1 MSYVEQAEGKDFNEL
16 LEQEEFQND
25 LKSFFSG
32 GRYNYTPEQLEDT
45 EQLADDFAQH
55 MRWQSMNEATAV
67 FDLLYVQKSEEE
79 VSKEGKLAFGKLMQA
94 YDVSEGGG
102 TGGFE
107 TAWDYTSAFVAS
119 PSTAVTAATF
129 GFGVGSK
136 IAAKAT
142 AKASQMA
149 VRSYANKLLAEGL
162 SKQAVKDKVKKSV
175 TKEGLK
181 AAGISFAGE
190 AAVGGVASYG
200 RGETREAVIEGY
212 DYSLGDLAVDATI
225 DGTIGAV
232 VGGFGGAWT
241 QSTRNKAADLLVDQ
255 AKKASDTAK
264 ASAKVALDSIT
275 SSNLS
280 DDQINDTMSDIVD
293 LAQMFRAREAG
304 KTLDPLDKDSV
315 KEGQMIFSRMLDERA
330 NELIAPGLDMNT
342 VRGIAA
348 ASVKLKETLKLR
360 PGERVSS
367 AIARG
372 ISDGTIQADQ
382 ITNIRREFNLSA
394 EEMSYLWLA
403 ELSKAGKVLAEGSK
417 LKKVMSQELDILA
430 SKGASVFTGDESTEI
445 FSRLERGGGVSFW
458 QNVDQTRIAFMTS
471 QVGTTAANVATGGYN
486 IVADMSDSFW
496 KDVLNSTVGTKM
508 PDGSV
513 QKGWTGGT
521 LSVLKSF
528 TVNRKESEVL
538 GSMLLE
544 DAPLKFT
551 ELFYETQRVG
561 DLTKSD
567 SFMNRSARFVNT
579 LNMATDAVFK
589 QGSFYGAFDRRL
601 REIND
606 PNLGTSF
613 SDYLTKNTDLEA
625 ARAAGVVDYATDYA
639 KRFTFQRGY
648 EGDKSIFGRGAVAVQ
663 QAHKKFPFVISG
675 AMGIP
680 FPRYVA
686 NHLEYVNDYT
696 PIGILTGG
704 LDKLEKV
711 LYKQDPKSLTLVG
724 DQFKTGKDRVARQ
737 MTGAMITIGGV
748 VLAAQKNGEIDY
760 DKIVTATGAE
770 TDVGRTAGPW
780 AANLLIGDL
789 IWRSGMLGN
798 EALPISGDAFVKNA
812 SEVLAG
818 MGDLGFDIALVGDL
832 TESIKQGELN
842 EAAMKGLGNIVAT
855 FTYPGTIARDVAGQ
869 LSDFARGN
877 PYVRDVRGGNST
889 IDEELT
895 PTEEALRRRPGI
907 RVGELGGQYPKGV
920 TVYGE
925 RNFLEDMVGQGI
937 FRNQALRFVMDMQG
951 VSLTQTRRGSG
962 GEDLKLYSPFNPT
975 PVGGYNP
982 ITRQFGYTQEPPS
995 TEIQKE
1001 MTLLGLE
1008 EYKLYGNTKVRNASV
1023 DYAVR
1028 KLLSRGMSGL
1038 PTMAEEFK
1046 AWKANWKLSNRNEY
1060 AGRTYDELGDDYELK
1075 RMALQDFV
1083 GHRVATAEK
1092 LMTESFETM
1101 LETNTGRRQAAGFL
1115 RNQYVLTEAQLKT
1128 KSGRDFNDLVSLMT
1142 RGEDV
1147 EYKSARDYLGDS
1159 SSVEEELARRQKIVQ
1174 YAKDNYSFS
1183 EDIFPEQYRGAYK
1196 E

>member
-25 LKSFFSG
+25 LKAFFSG

-79 VSKEGKLAFGKLMQA
+79 ASKEGKLAFGKLMQA

-162 SKQAVKDKVKKSV
+162 GKQAVKDKVKKSV

-181 AAGISFAGE
+181 AAGISFVGE

-225 DGTIGAV
+225 DGTLGAV

-348 ASVKLKETLKLR
+348 ASIKLKETLKLR

-445 FSRLERGGGVSFW
+445 FSRLESGGAFSLL
-458 QNVDQTRIAFMTS
+458 QNLDQTRIAFMTS

-508 PDGSV
+508 ADGSV
-513 QKGWTGGT
+513 QRGWTGGT

-561 DLTKSD
+561 DLTKSN
-567 SFMNRSARFVNT
+567 SFLNRSARFVNT

-601 REIND
+601 RELND

-613 SDYLTKNTDLEA
+613 SDYLTKHTDLEA

-798 EALPISGDAFVKNA
+798 EAMPISGEAFVKNA

-818 MGDLGFDIALVGDL
+818 MGDLGFDIGLVGDL
-832 TESIKQGELN
+832 TESIKKGEFN
-842 EAAMKGLGNIVAT
+842 EAALKGLGNIVST
-855 FTYPGTIARDVAGQ
+855 FTYPATISRDVAGQ

-877 PYVRDVRGGNST
+877 PYVRDVRG
-889 IDEELT
+889 
-895 PTEEALRRRPGI
+895 TE
-907 RVGELGGQYPKGV
+907 
-920 TVYGE
+920 TTGE

-951 VSLTQTRRGSG
+951 VSLTQTRRGSD

-1008 EYKLYGNTKVRNASV
+1008 EYKLYGNTKVKNASV

-1046 AWKANWKLSNRNEY
+1046 SWKANWNLSNRNEY

-1083 GHRVATAEK
+1083 NHRVATAEK

-1159 SSVEEELARRQKIVQ
+1159 SSVEEELARRQKIIQ

-1183 EDIFPEQYRGAYK
+1183 EDIFPDQYRGAAK

>member
-79 VSKEGKLAFGKLMQA
+79 ASREGKLAFGKLMQA

-162 SKQAVKDKVKKSV
+162 GKQAVKDKVKKSV

-190 AAVGGVASYG
+190 SAVGGVASYG

-348 ASVKLKETLKLR
+348 ASIKLKETLKLR

-372 ISDGTIQADQ
+372 ISDGSVQADQ

-445 FSRLERGGGVSFW
+445 FSRLESGGAFSLL
-458 QNVDQTRIAFMTS
+458 QNLDQTRIAFMTS

-513 QKGWTGGT
+513 QRGWTGGT

-561 DLTKSD
+561 DLTKSN
-567 SFMNRSARFVNT
+567 SFLNRSARFVNT

-613 SDYLTKNTDLEA
+613 SDYLTKHTDLEA

-798 EALPISGDAFVKNA
+798 EALPISGEAFVKNA

-818 MGDLGFDIALVGDL
+818 MGDLGFDIGLVGDL
-832 TESIKQGELN
+832 TDSIKQGEFN
-842 EAAMKGLGNIVAT
+842 EAALKGLGNIVST
-855 FTYPGTIARDVAGQ
+855 FTYPATISRDVAGQ

-877 PYVRDVRGGNST
+877 PYVRDVRG
-889 IDEELT
+889 
-895 PTEEALRRRPGI
+895 TE
-907 RVGELGGQYPKGV
+907 
-920 TVYGE
+920 TTGE

-951 VSLTQTRRGSG
+951 VSLTQTRRGSD

-1046 AWKANWKLSNRNEY
+1046 AWKANWKLSNRTEY
-1060 AGRTYDELGDDYELK
+1060 AGRTYDELGDDYELR

-1159 SSVEEELARRQKIVQ
+1159 SSVEEELARRKKIIQ

-1183 EDIFPEQYRGAYK
+1183 EDIFPDQYRGAAK

>member
-1 MSYVEQAEGKDFNEL
+1 MSYVEQAEGKYFNEL
-16 LEQEEFQND
+16 LEQEEFQED

-45 EQLADDFAQH
+45 DQLADDFAQH

-79 VSKEGKLAFGKLMQA
+79 APKSGKLAFGKLMQA

-107 TAWDYTSAFVAS
+107 TAWDYTSSFVAS

-162 SKQAVKDKVKKSV
+162 SKQAVKETVKKGV

-212 DYSLGDLAVDATI
+212 DYTVGDLAIDATI
-225 DGTIGAV
+225 DGTLGAV

-241 QSTRNKAADLLVDQ
+241 QSSRNKAADLLVDQ

-264 ASAKVALDSIT
+264 ANAKAALDSIT
-275 SSNLS
+275 SSGLS
-280 DDQINDTMSDIVD
+280 DEQINDTMSDIVD
-293 LAQMFRAREAG
+293 LAQMFRARETG
-304 KTLDPLDKDSV
+304 KTLDPLSKDAV
-315 KEGQMIFSRMLDERA
+315 KEGEMIFSRMLDERA

-348 ASVKLKETLKLR
+348 ASLKLKEKLKLR

-367 AIARG
+367 AVARG
-372 ISDGTIQADQ
+372 ISDGSVQAEQ
-382 ITNIRREFNLSA
+382 LTSIRREFNLSS

-417 LKKVMSQELDILA
+417 LKKAMTQELDILA
-430 SKGASVFTGDESTEI
+430 SKGASVFTGNEATEI
-445 FSRLERGGGVSFW
+445 FSRLERGGAYSLL
-458 QNVDQTRIAFMTS
+458 QNLDQTRIAFMTS

-513 QKGWTGGT
+513 QRKWTGGT

-567 SFMNRSARFVNT
+567 SFLNRSARFVNT

-601 REIND
+601 RELND
-606 PNLGTSF
+606 PNLGTNF
-613 SDYLTKNTDLEA
+613 SDYLSKHTDLEA

-648 EGDKSIFGRGAVAVQ
+648 EGDKSLFGRGAVGVQ
-663 QAHKKFPFVISG
+663 QAHRKFPFVISG
-675 AMGIP
+675 ALGMP

-696 PIGILTGG
+696 PIGVLTGG
-704 LDKLEKV
+704 LDQLEKV
-711 LYKQDPKSLTLVG
+711 LYKQDAKSLTLVG

-748 VLAAQKNGEIDY
+748 AIAAQKNGEIDY
-760 DKIVTATGAE
+760 DKVVTATGAE

-789 IWRSGMLGN
+789 IWRSGLLGN

-818 MGDLGFDIALVGDL
+818 MGDLGFDVGLVGDL
-832 TESIKQGELN
+832 AASIKDGELN
-842 EAAMKGLGNIVAT
+842 EAALKGLGNIVAT
-855 FTYPGTIARDVAGQ
+855 FTYPQTMARDVAGQ

-877 PYVRDVRGGNST
+877 PYVRDVRG
-889 IDEELT
+889 
-895 PTEEALRRRPGI
+895 TE
-907 RVGELGGQYPKGV
+907 
-920 TVYGE
+920 TTGE
-925 RNFLEDMVGQGI
+925 RNFLEDIVGEGI
-937 FRNQALRFVMDMQG
+937 FRNQALRFVMDMKG
-951 VSLTQTRRGSG
+951 VALTQTRRDSD

-982 ITRQFGYTQEPPS
+982 ITRQLGFTQEPPR
-995 TEIQKE
+995 TDIQKE

-1008 EYKLYGNTKVRNASV
+1008 EYKLYGNTKTKNSTL
-1023 DYAVR
+1023 DYTVR
-1028 KLLSRGMSGL
+1028 KLLARGMPGV
-1038 PTMAEEFK
+1038 PTLAEEFK
-1046 AWKANWKLSNRNEY
+1046 SWKANWQLNNRTEY
-1060 AGRTYDELGDDYELK
+1060 AGRTYDELGDDYTLK
-1075 RMALQDFV
+1075 KMALQDFV
-1083 GHRVATAEK
+1083 NHRVSNAQD
-1092 LMTESFETM
+1092 LMTDAFETM
-1101 LETNTGRRQAAGFL
+1101 LESNTGRRRAAGFL
-1115 RNQYVLTEAQLKT
+1115 RNQYVLTEKLLESS
-1128 KSGRDFNDLVSLMT
+1128 SGRNFDELVSLMT
-1142 RGEDV
+1142 QDEDV
-1147 EYKSARDYLGDS
+1147 KYKSARDYLGDS
-1159 SSVEEELARRQKIVQ
+1159 SSVEEELDRRRRVIR
-1174 YAKDNYSFS
+1174 YAEDNYDF
-1183 EDIFPEQYRGAYK
+1183 DKAIFPQQFLGSK
-1196 E
+1196 ETN

>member
-79 VSKEGKLAFGKLMQA
+79 ASREGKLAFGKLMQA

-162 SKQAVKDKVKKSV
+162 GKQAVKDKVKKSV

-304 KTLDPLDKDSV
+304 KTLDPLHKDSV

-348 ASVKLKETLKLR
+348 ASIKLKETLKLR

-372 ISDGTIQADQ
+372 ISDGSVQADQ

-445 FSRLERGGGVSFW
+445 FSRLESGGAFSLL
-458 QNVDQTRIAFMTS
+458 QNLDQTRIAFMTS

-513 QKGWTGGT
+513 QRGWTGGT

-561 DLTKSD
+561 DLTKSN
-567 SFMNRSARFVNT
+567 SFLNRSARFVNT

-613 SDYLTKNTDLEA
+613 SDYLTKHTDLEA

-798 EALPISGDAFVKNA
+798 EAMPISGEAFVKNA

-818 MGDLGFDIALVGDL
+818 MGDLGFDIGLVGDL
-832 TESIKQGELN
+832 TDSIKQGEFN
-842 EAAMKGLGNIVAT
+842 EAALKGLGNIVST
-855 FTYPGTIARDVAGQ
+855 FTYPATISRDVAGQ

-877 PYVRDVRGGNST
+877 PYVRDVRG
-889 IDEELT
+889 
-895 PTEEALRRRPGI
+895 TE
-907 RVGELGGQYPKGV
+907 
-920 TVYGE
+920 TTGE

-951 VSLTQTRRGSG
+951 VSLTQTRRGSD

-1046 AWKANWKLSNRNEY
+1046 AWKANWKLSNRTEY

-1101 LETNTGRRQAAGFL
+1101 LESNTGRRQAAGFL

-1159 SSVEEELARRQKIVQ
+1159 SSVEEELARRQKIIQ

-1183 EDIFPEQYRGAYK
+1183 EDIFPDQYRGAYK

>member
-25 LKSFFSG
+25 LKAFFSG

-79 VSKEGKLAFGKLMQA
+79 ASKEGKLAFGKLMQA

-162 SKQAVKDKVKKSV
+162 GKQAVKDKVKKSV

-181 AAGISFAGE
+181 AAGISFVGE

-225 DGTIGAV
+225 DGTLGAV

-315 KEGQMIFSRMLDERA
+315 KEGQMIFNRMLDERA

-348 ASVKLKETLKLR
+348 ASIKLKETLKLR

-367 AIARG
+367 AVARG

-445 FSRLERGGGVSFW
+445 FSRLESGGAFSLL
-458 QNVDQTRIAFMTS
+458 QNLDQTRIAFMTS

-486 IVADMSDSFW
+486 ILADMSDSFW

-508 PDGSV
+508 ADGSV
-513 QKGWTGGT
+513 QRGWTGGT

-561 DLTKSD
+561 DLTKSN
-567 SFMNRSARFVNT
+567 SFLNRSARFVNT

-601 REIND
+601 RELND

-613 SDYLTKNTDLEA
+613 SDYLTKHTDLEA

-798 EALPISGDAFVKNA
+798 EAMPISGEAFVKNA

-818 MGDLGFDIALVGDL
+818 MGDLGFDIGLVGDL
-832 TESIKQGELN
+832 TESIKQGEFN
-842 EAAMKGLGNIVAT
+842 EAALKGLGNIVST
-855 FTYPGTIARDVAGQ
+855 FTYPATISRDVAGQ

-877 PYVRDVRGGNST
+877 PYVRDVRG
-889 IDEELT
+889 
-895 PTEEALRRRPGI
+895 TE
-907 RVGELGGQYPKGV
+907 
-920 TVYGE
+920 TTGE

-951 VSLTQTRRGSG
+951 VSLTQTRRGSD

-1008 EYKLYGNTKVRNASV
+1008 EYKLYGNTKVKNASV

-1046 AWKANWKLSNRNEY
+1046 SWKANWNLSNRNEY

-1083 GHRVATAEK
+1083 NHRVATAEK

-1159 SSVEEELARRQKIVQ
+1159 SSVEEELARRQKIIQ

-1183 EDIFPEQYRGAYK
+1183 EDIFPDQYRGAAK

>member
-1 MSYVEQAEGKDFNEL
+1 MSYVEQAEGKYFNEL
-16 LEQEEFQND
+16 LDQEEFQED

-45 EQLADDFAQH
+45 DQLADDFAQH

-79 VSKEGKLAFGKLMQA
+79 APKSGKLAFGKLMQA

-107 TAWDYTSAFVAS
+107 TAWDYTSSFIAS

-162 SKQAVKDKVKKSV
+162 SKQAVKDTVKKGV

-212 DYSLGDLAVDATI
+212 NYTVGDLAIDATI

-241 QSTRNKAADLLVDQ
+241 QSSRNKAADILVDQ

-264 ASAKVALDSIT
+264 ANAKAAMDSIT
-275 SSNLS
+275 SSGLS
-280 DDQINDTMSDIVD
+280 DEQINDTMSDIVD
-293 LAQMFRAREAG
+293 LAQMFRARETG
-304 KTLDPLDKDSV
+304 KTLDPLNKDAV
-315 KEGQMIFSRMLDERA
+315 KEGEMIFSRMLDERA

-348 ASVKLKETLKLR
+348 ASLKLKETLKLR

-367 AIARG
+367 AVARG
-372 ISDGTIQADQ
+372 ISDGSVQAEQ
-382 ITNIRREFNLSA
+382 LTNIRREFNLSS

-417 LKKVMSQELDILA
+417 LKRAMTQELDILA
-430 SKGASVFTGDESTEI
+430 SKGASVFTGNEATEI
-445 FSRLERGGGVSFW
+445 FSRLERGGGFSII
-458 QNVDQTRIAFMTS
+458 QNLDQTRIAFMTS

-513 QKGWTGGT
+513 QRGWTGGT

-567 SFMNRSARFVNT
+567 SFLNRSARFVNT

-601 REIND
+601 RELND
-606 PNLGTSF
+606 PNLGTNF
-613 SDYLTKNTDLEA
+613 SDYLSKHTDLEA
-625 ARAAGVVDYATDYA
+625 ARSAGVVDYATDYA

-648 EGDKSIFGRGAVAVQ
+648 EGDKSLFGRGAVGLQ

-675 AMGIP
+675 GLGIP

-686 NHLEYVNDYT
+686 NHLEYINDYT
-696 PIGILTGG
+696 PIGVLTGG
-704 LDKLEKV
+704 LDQLEKA
-711 LYKQDPKSLTLVG
+711 LYKQDAKSLTLVG

-748 VLAAQKNGEIDY
+748 VIAAQKNGEIDY

-770 TDVGRTAGPW
+770 VDVGRTAGPW

-789 IWRSGMLGN
+789 VWRSGLFGN
-798 EALPISGDAFVKNA
+798 EPLPISGEAFAKNA

-818 MGDLGFDIALVGDL
+818 MGDLGFDIGLVGDL
-832 TESIKQGELN
+832 TESVKDGEFN
-842 EAAMKGLGNIVAT
+842 EAALKGLGNIVAT
-855 FTYPGTIARDVAGQ
+855 FTYPQTMARDVAAQ

-877 PYVRDVRGGNST
+877 PYVRDVRGNP
-889 IDEELT
+889 LT
-895 PTEEALRRRPGI
+895 
-907 RVGELGGQYPKGV
+907 
-920 TVYGE
+920 GE
-925 RNFLEDMVGQGI
+925 RNFLEDVVGEGI
-937 FRNQALRFVMDMQG
+937 LRNQALRFVMDMKG
-951 VSLTQTRRGSG
+951 VALTQTRRDSG

-982 ITRQFGYTQEPPS
+982 ITRQLGFTQEPPS
-995 TEIQKE
+995 TDIQKE

-1008 EYKLYGNTKVRNASV
+1008 EYKLYGNTKTKNATL
-1023 DYAVR
+1023 DYTVR
-1028 KLLSRGMSGL
+1028 KLLARGMPGV
-1038 PTMAEEFK
+1038 PTLAEEFK
-1046 AWKANWKLSNRNEY
+1046 SWKANWQLNNRTEY
-1060 AGRTYDELGDDYELK
+1060 AGRTYDELGDDYTLK
-1075 RMALQDFV
+1075 KMALQDFV
-1083 GHRVATAEK
+1083 NHRVSNAQD
-1092 LMTESFETM
+1092 LMTDAFETM
-1101 LETNTGRRQAAGFL
+1101 LESNTGRKRAAGFL
-1115 RNQYVLTEAQLKT
+1115 RNQYVLTEKLLESS
-1128 KSGRDFNDLVSLMT
+1128 SGRNFDELVSLMT
-1142 RGEDV
+1142 QDEDV
-1147 EYKSARDYLGDS
+1147 KYKSARDYLGDS
-1159 SSVEEELARRQKIVQ
+1159 SSVEEELARRRRVIR
-1174 YAKDNYSFS
+1174 YAEDNYDFDK
-1183 EDIFPEQYRGAYK
+1183 DIFPQQFLGSE
-1196 E
+1196 ETN

>member
-25 LKSFFSG
+25 LKAFFSG

-79 VSKEGKLAFGKLMQA
+79 APKEGKLAFGKLMQA

-162 SKQAVKDKVKKSV
+162 GKQAVKDKVKKSV

-212 DYSLGDLAVDATI
+212 DYSLSDLAVDATI

-315 KEGQMIFSRMLDERA
+315 KQGQMIFSRMLDERA

-348 ASVKLKETLKLR
+348 ASIKLKETLKLR

-372 ISDGTIQADQ
+372 ISDGSVQADQ

-445 FSRLERGGGVSFW
+445 FSRLESGGAFSLL
-458 QNVDQTRIAFMTS
+458 QNLDQTRIAFMTS

-513 QKGWTGGT
+513 QRGWTGGT

-567 SFMNRSARFVNT
+567 SFLNRSARFVNT

-704 LDKLEKV
+704 LDRLEKV

-798 EALPISGDAFVKNA
+798 EAMPISGEAFVKNA

-818 MGDLGFDIALVGDL
+818 MGDLGFDIGLVGDL
-832 TESIKQGELN
+832 TDSIKQGEFN
-842 EAAMKGLGNIVAT
+842 EAALKGLGNIVST
-855 FTYPGTIARDVAGQ
+855 FTYPATISRDVAGQ

-877 PYVRDVRGGNST
+877 PYVRDVRG
-889 IDEELT
+889 
-895 PTEEALRRRPGI
+895 TE
-907 RVGELGGQYPKGV
+907 
-920 TVYGE
+920 TTGE
-925 RNFLEDMVGQGI
+925 RNFLEDMAGQGI

-1046 AWKANWKLSNRNEY
+1046 AWKDNWKLSNRTEY
-1060 AGRTYDELGDDYELK
+1060 AGRTYDELGDDYELR

-1083 GHRVATAEK
+1083 GHRVAAAEK

-1159 SSVEEELARRQKIVQ
+1159 SSVEEELARRQKIIQ

>member
-25 LKSFFSG
+25 LKAFFSG

-79 VSKEGKLAFGKLMQA
+79 ASKEGKLAFGKLMQA

-162 SKQAVKDKVKKSV
+162 GKQAVKDKVKKSV

-181 AAGISFAGE
+181 AAGISFVGE

-225 DGTIGAV
+225 DGTLGAV

-315 KEGQMIFSRMLDERA
+315 KEGQMIFNRMLDERA

-348 ASVKLKETLKLR
+348 ASIKLKETLKLR

-367 AIARG
+367 AVARG

-508 PDGSV
+508 ADGSV
-513 QKGWTGGT
+513 QRGWTGGT

-561 DLTKSD
+561 DLTKSN
-567 SFMNRSARFVNT
+567 SFLNRSARFVNT

-601 REIND
+601 RELND

-613 SDYLTKNTDLEA
+613 SDYLTKHTDLEA

-798 EALPISGDAFVKNA
+798 EAMPISGEAFVKNA

-818 MGDLGFDIALVGDL
+818 MGDLGFDIGLVGDL
-832 TESIKQGELN
+832 TESIKQGEFN
-842 EAAMKGLGNIVAT
+842 EAALKGLGNIVST
-855 FTYPGTIARDVAGQ
+855 FTYPATISRDVAGQ

-877 PYVRDVRGGNST
+877 PYVRDVRG
-889 IDEELT
+889 
-895 PTEEALRRRPGI
+895 TE
-907 RVGELGGQYPKGV
+907 
-920 TVYGE
+920 TTGE

-951 VSLTQTRRGSG
+951 VSLTQTRRGSD

-1008 EYKLYGNTKVRNASV
+1008 EYKLYGNTKVKNASV

-1046 AWKANWKLSNRNEY
+1046 SWKANWNLSNRNEY

-1083 GHRVATAEK
+1083 NHRVATAEK

-1159 SSVEEELARRQKIVQ
+1159 SSVEEELARRQKIIQ

-1183 EDIFPEQYRGAYK
+1183 EDIFPDQYRGAAK

>member
-25 LKSFFSG
+25 LKAFFSG

-79 VSKEGKLAFGKLMQA
+79 ASKEGKLAFGKLMQA

-162 SKQAVKDKVKKSV
+162 GKQAVKDKVKKSV

-225 DGTIGAV
+225 DGTLGAV

-315 KEGQMIFSRMLDERA
+315 KEGQMIFNRMLDERA

-348 ASVKLKETLKLR
+348 ASIKLKETLKLR

-367 AIARG
+367 AVARG

-445 FSRLERGGGVSFW
+445 FSRLESGGAFSLL
-458 QNVDQTRIAFMTS
+458 QNLDQTRIAFMTS

-508 PDGSV
+508 ADGSV
-513 QKGWTGGT
+513 QRGWTGGT

-561 DLTKSD
+561 DLTKSN
-567 SFMNRSARFVNT
+567 SFLNRSARFVNT

-601 REIND
+601 RELND

-613 SDYLTKNTDLEA
+613 SDYLTKHTDLEA

-798 EALPISGDAFVKNA
+798 EAMPISGEAFVKNA

-818 MGDLGFDIALVGDL
+818 MGDLGFDIGLVGDL
-832 TESIKQGELN
+832 TESIKQGEFN
-842 EAAMKGLGNIVAT
+842 EAALKGLGNIVST
-855 FTYPGTIARDVAGQ
+855 FTYPATISRDVAGQ

-877 PYVRDVRGGNST
+877 PYVRDVRG
-889 IDEELT
+889 
-895 PTEEALRRRPGI
+895 TE
-907 RVGELGGQYPKGV
+907 
-920 TVYGE
+920 TTGE

-951 VSLTQTRRGSG
+951 VSLTQTRRGSD

-1008 EYKLYGNTKVRNASV
+1008 EYKLYGNTKVKNASV

-1046 AWKANWKLSNRNEY
+1046 SWKANWNLSNRNEY

-1083 GHRVATAEK
+1083 NHRVATAEK

-1159 SSVEEELARRQKIVQ
+1159 SSVEEELARRQKIIQ

-1183 EDIFPEQYRGAYK
+1183 EDIFPDQYRGAAK

>member
-1 MSYVEQAEGKDFNEL
+1 MSYVEQAEGKYFNEL
-16 LEQEEFQND
+16 LEQEEFQED

-32 GRYNYTPEQLEDT
+32 GRYNYTPEQLKNT

-79 VSKEGKLAFGKLMQA
+79 ASKEGKLAFGKLMQA

-107 TAWDYTSAFVAS
+107 TAWDYTSSFIAS
-119 PSTAVTAATF
+119 PSTAVTAATL

-162 SKQAVKDKVKKSV
+162 SKQAVKETVKKGV

-212 DYSLGDLAVDATI
+212 DYTVGDLAIDATI

-241 QSTRNKAADLLVDQ
+241 QSTRNKAADILVDQ

-264 ASAKVALDSIT
+264 ANAKAAMESIT

-315 KEGQMIFSRMLDERA
+315 KEGEMIFSRMLDERA

-348 ASVKLKETLKLR
+348 ASIKLKETMKLR

-367 AIARG
+367 AVARG
-372 ISDGTIQADQ
+372 ISDGSIQAEQ
-382 ITNIRREFNLSA
+382 LTSIRREFNLSS

-417 LKKVMSQELDILA
+417 LKKVMNQELDILA
-430 SKGASVFTGDESTEI
+430 SKGASVFTGNEATEI
-445 FSRLERGGGVSFW
+445 FSRLERGGGFSIL
-458 QNVDQTRIAFMTS
+458 QNLDQTRIAFMTS

-513 QKGWTGGT
+513 QRGWTGGS

-538 GSMLLE
+538 GAMLLE

-561 DLTKSD
+561 DLTKSN
-567 SFMNRSARFVNT
+567 SFLNRSSRFVNT

-601 REIND
+601 RELND
-606 PNLGTSF
+606 QSLGTNF
-613 SDYLTKNTDLEA
+613 SEYLARNTDLEA

-648 EGDKSIFGRGAVAVQ
+648 EGDKSVFGRGAVAVQ
-663 QAHKKFPFVISG
+663 QAHKKFPFVVSG
-675 AMGIP
+675 GLGIP

-686 NHLEYVNDYT
+686 NHLEYINDYT
-696 PIGILTGG
+696 PIGVLTGG
-704 LDKLEKV
+704 LDQLEKA
-711 LYKQDPKSLTLVG
+711 LYKQDAKSLTLVG

-748 VLAAQKNGEIDY
+748 AIAAQKNGEIDY

-789 IWRSGMLGN
+789 IWRSGILGN
-798 EALPISGDAFVKNA
+798 EPLPISGEAFAKNA

-818 MGDLGFDIALVGDL
+818 MGDLGFDIGLVGDL
-832 TESIKQGELN
+832 AESIKEGQFT
-842 EAAMKGLGNIVAT
+842 EAGLKGLGNIVST
-855 FTYPGTIARDVAGQ
+855 FTYPQTMARDVAGQ

-877 PYVRDVRGGNST
+877 PYVRDVKGDT
-889 IDEELT
+889 LT
-895 PTEEALRRRPGI
+895 
-907 RVGELGGQYPKGV
+907 
-920 TVYGE
+920 GE
-925 RNFLEDMVGQGI
+925 RNFLEDIVGEGI

-951 VSLTQTRRGSG
+951 VSLTQTRRGSD

-982 ITRQFGYTQEPPS
+982 ITRQLGYTQEPPS

-1008 EYKLYGNTKVRNASV
+1008 EYKLYSNTKTKNATL
-1023 DYAVR
+1023 DYTVR
-1028 KLLSRGMSGL
+1028 KLLARGMDGL

-1046 AWKANWKLSNRNEY
+1046 SWKANWQLNNRTEY
-1060 AGRTYDELGDDYELK
+1060 AGRTYDELGDDYTLK
-1075 RMALQDFV
+1075 KMALQDFV
-1083 GHRVATAEK
+1083 NHRVKNAQE
-1092 LMTESFETM
+1092 LMTDAFDSM
-1101 LETNTGRRQAAGFL
+1101 LESNTGRRRAAGFL
-1115 RNQYVLTEAQLKT
+1115 RNQYVLTEAQLKSS
-1128 KSGRDFNDLVSLMT
+1128 SGKTFDDLVSLMT

-1147 EYKSARDYLGDS
+1147 KYKSARDYLGDS
-1159 SSVEEELARRQKIVQ
+1159 SSIEEELARRQRVMK
-1174 YAKDNYSFS
+1174 YAEDNYDFDK
-1183 EDIFPEQYRGAYK
+1183 DIFPQQYLGAAR
-1196 E
+1196 ED

>member
-1 MSYVEQAEGKDFNEL
+1 MDWRN
-16 LEQEEFQND
+16 
-25 LKSFFSG
+25 SFCS
-32 GRYNYTPEQLEDT
+32 
-45 EQLADDFAQH
+45 
-55 MRWQSMNEATAV
+55 
-67 FDLLYVQKSEEE
+67 
-79 VSKEGKLAFGKLMQA
+79 
-94 YDVSEGGG
+94 
-102 TGGFE
+102 
-107 TAWDYTSAFVAS
+107 
-119 PSTAVTAATF
+119 
-129 GFGVGSK
+129 
-136 IAAKAT
+136 
-142 AKASQMA
+142 
-149 VRSYANKLLAEGL
+149 
-162 SKQAVKDKVKKSV
+162 
-175 TKEGLK
+175 
-181 AAGISFAGE
+181 
-190 AAVGGVASYG
+190 
-200 RGETREAVIEGY
+200 
-212 DYSLGDLAVDATI
+212 
-225 DGTIGAV
+225 
-232 VGGFGGAWT
+232 
-241 QSTRNKAADLLVDQ
+241 
-255 AKKASDTAK
+255 
-264 ASAKVALDSIT
+264 
-275 SSNLS
+275 
-280 DDQINDTMSDIVD
+280 
-293 LAQMFRAREAG
+293 
-304 KTLDPLDKDSV
+304 
-315 KEGQMIFSRMLDERA
+315 
-330 NELIAPGLDMNT
+330 
-342 VRGIAA
+342 
-348 ASVKLKETLKLR
+348 
-360 PGERVSS
+360 
-367 AIARG
+367 
-372 ISDGTIQADQ
+372 
-382 ITNIRREFNLSA
+382 
-394 EEMSYLWLA
+394 
-403 ELSKAGKVLAEGSK
+403 
-417 LKKVMSQELDILA
+417 
-430 SKGASVFTGDESTEI
+430 
-445 FSRLERGGGVSFW
+445 
-458 QNVDQTRIAFMTS
+458 
-471 QVGTTAANVATGGYN
+471 
-486 IVADMSDSFW
+486 
-496 KDVLNSTVGTKM
+496 
-508 PDGSV
+508 
-513 QKGWTGGT
+513 
-521 LSVLKSF
+521 KSF

-561 DLTKSD
+561 DLTKSN
-567 SFMNRSARFVNT
+567 SFLNRSARFVNT

-601 REIND
+601 RELND

-613 SDYLTKNTDLEA
+613 SDYLTKHTDLEA

-818 MGDLGFDIALVGDL
+818 MGDLGFDIGLVGDL
-832 TESIKQGELN
+832 TESIKQGEFN
-842 EAAMKGLGNIVAT
+842 EAALKGLGNIVST
-855 FTYPGTIARDVAGQ
+855 FTYPGTISRDVAGQ

-877 PYVRDVRGGNST
+877 PYVRDVRG
-889 IDEELT
+889 
-895 PTEEALRRRPGI
+895 TE
-907 RVGELGGQYPKGV
+907 
-920 TVYGE
+920 TTGE
-925 RNFLEDMVGQGI
+925 RNFLEDMVGEGI

-951 VSLTQTRRGSG
+951 VSLTQTRRGSD

-1008 EYKLYGNTKVRNASV
+1008 EYKLYGNTKVKNASV

-1046 AWKANWKLSNRNEY
+1046 SWKANWNLSNRNEY

-1083 GHRVATAEK
+1083 NHRVATAEK

-1101 LETNTGRRQAAGFL
+1101 LESNTGRRQAAGFL

-1159 SSVEEELARRQKIVQ
+1159 SSVEEELARRQKIIQ

-1183 EDIFPEQYRGAYK
+1183 EDIFPDQYRGAAK